1 MSIAP
6 HLSSGPLRRITI
18 SVPGDLVAVLDSQVA
33 AGAAT
38 SRTELINQAIIQE
51 LRRLRRA
58 GIDAQILAAAT
69 DPAFA
74 DSDNEL
80 AMEFES
86 SDRES
91 WELLGDLDRGRTR

>member
-38 SRTELINQAIIQE
+38 SRTELINQAIVQE

>member
-33 AGAAT
+33 AGAAA
-38 SRTELINQAIIQE
+38 SRTELINQAIVQE

>member
-69 DPAFA
+69 DPVFA

>member
-38 SRTELINQAIIQE
+38 SRTELINQAIVQE

-69 DPAFA
+69 DPVFA

>member
-38 SRTELINQAIIQE
+38 SRTELINQAIVQE

-69 DPAFA
+69 DPVFA

-91 WELLGDLDRGRTR
+91 WELLGDLDQGRTR

>member
-38 SRTELINQAIIQE
+38 SRTELINQAIVQE

-69 DPAFA
+69 DPVFV
-74 DSDNEL
+74 DSHNEL

>member
-91 WELLGDLDRGRTR
+91 WELLGALDRGRTR

>member
-33 AGAAT
+33 AGAAA
-38 SRTELINQAIIQE
+38 SRTELINQAIVQE

-58 GIDAQILAAAT
+58 GI
-69 DPAFA
+69 